1 MKGIVVG
8 VVLGACVLHLPGM
21 AEEVSLS
28 SDGSWSAGPWSP
40 QTPSA
45 GDTVSVVG
53 KRLTVD
59 ESVNGLSVEV
69 GGESSVKTTGAS
81 VYFGSGSGVAGWID
95 WHQVGGSFVSEAS
108 IFELGNL
115 GSGPMKMRFENAD
128 VAFSN
133 KVVLGRS
140 SGQGEYEQ
148 CGGSLV
154 VNCKGSGNGF
164 YLGTGNGKGTMTL
177 SNVTFTAES
186 GLIIG
191 NGTGESEI
199 KVIDST
205 MTFKSGFGLGNP
217 DNSKARFVAVNSTIA
232 LSGGNVSSGGENRS
246 YQSSELILSNTTFN
260 AGNKTISLGSGLNST
275 SRFEVVG
282 GSFTH
287 TGTLK
292 IGSAFGSRALFSL
305 TDCAPNVSG
314 AFSFTTAEGADG
326 TYRLLR
332 SSCTFPASVNI
343 GNAESVGQTLS
354 LEDGSYQAE
363 SVVTIAQKNATRSAL
378 CLKDARLDVLDD
390 VNVVPAVSGVANS
403 STGRIELVR
412 STLDVQRQLIIGQQ
426 GIDGMASYADDADSS
441 LYVTNSAQNCGVLQV
456 GRLCHATMD
465 LHGRAEIHRFY
476 IGNLSNAW
484 GKVTI
489 HPGARLNVTS
499 ELKPGFTGCGI
510 EGMAGP
516 TGIVEQLG
524 GTVTLPY
531 GAKFALGG
539 NNSGFTDTTGIYRIA
554 DGSLTAECVLV
565 VGNNGLGEFIVDGG
579 TVRIWNAKHDD
590 VKIRLADSSG
600 AGSRGRIEL
609 NGGVLE
615 CGEIAKTK
623 DRPGYLGLNG
633 GTLRAMKNT
642 TNLINTPGVVSSMTV
657 AVRQGGA
664 FVDSNGY
671 DITIYHGLVH
681 DPDADAPAKDGGLVK
696 KGEGTLKLTGASTF
710 TGDVIVEAG
719 TLDLRSATFTLGPDA
734 VIGGAGTLKAPTG
747 GLAVNGS
754 LLLDAATF
762 TGGLTVEG
770 SVTLGA
776 NAKVALAN
784 PDRLDPNVKYALVK
798 ATSLTG
804 DIPSV
809 TGLPEGWKVRLANN
823 TLTIVKEKGLF
834 LIYR

>member
-1 MKGIVVG
+1 MKTRCVG
-8 VVLGACVLHLPGM
+8 VVLGLCAMTLPC
-21 AEEVSLS
+21 AADPVSLTG
-28 SDGSWSAGPWSP
+28 DGSWSVGPWSP
-40 QTPSA
+40 RAPTA
-45 GDTVSVVG
+45 GDAVTVIG
-53 KRLTVD
+53 KKLAVD
-59 ESVNGLSVEV
+59 ANVNGVTVEV
-69 GGESSVKTTGAS
+69 GAGAEVTTTGPS
-81 VYFGSGSGVAGWID
+81 VYFGSGSGVNGWVN
-95 WHQVGGSFVSEAS
+95 WHQVGGSFVSEAAV
-108 IFELGNL
+108 FELSNS
-115 GSGPMKMRFENAD
+115 GSGSMTMLFEDAD

-140 SGQGEYEQ
+140 TGKAMYEQ
-148 CGGSLV
+148 RGGSLV
-154 VNCKGSGNGF
+154 VNCKGTGNGF
-164 YLGTGNGKGTMTL
+164 YIGTGNGAGTVAL

-186 GLIIG
+186 GLTVC
-191 NGTGESEI
+191 NGTGESELT
-199 KVIDST
+199 VVDST
-205 MTFKSGFGLGNP
+205 VAFKSGLGLGSP
-217 DNSKARFVAVNSTIA
+217 DNSKARFLAVNSSVT
-232 LSGGNVSSGGENRS
+232 LGGSFTTGANNKSRLRS
-246 YQSSELILSNTTFN
+246 VAILSNTTFN
-260 AGNKTISLGSGLNST
+260 ASNKAITLGGGQNST

-282 GSFTH
+282 GTFTH
-287 TGTLK
+287 TGTLTV
-292 IGSAFGSRALFSL
+292 GSGLGAQALFTL
-305 TDCAPNVSG
+305 TDYTPNFSG
-314 AFSFTTAEGADG
+314 AFSFTTAAGAHG

-332 SSCTFPASVNI
+332 SPCTFPASVNV
-343 GNAESVGQTLS
+343 GSANEVGQTLS
-354 LEDGSYQAE
+354 LEEGNYRAASN
-363 SVVTIAQKNATRSAL
+363 VNVAQKNATESAL
-378 CLKDARLDVLDD
+378 CLKDARLDVSGD
-390 VNVVPAVSGVANS
+390 VDVVPAVSGILNS
-403 STGRIELVR
+403 SMGRIELVR

-554 DGSLTAECVLV
+554 DGSLTAECGLV

-579 TVRIWNAKHDD
+579 TVRIWDAEHDD

-600 AGSRGRIEL
+600 AGSQGRIEL

-696 KGEGTLKLTGASTF
+696 KGEGTLTLTGASTF

-747 GLAVNGS
+747 GLAVDGTMD
-754 LLLDAATF
+754 LDPTTF
-762 TGGLTVEG
+762 AGGLTVEG
-770 SVTLGA
+770 TVTFGA

-784 PDRLDPNVKYALVK
+784 PEQLDENVKYVLVK
-798 ATSLTG
+798 ATTLTG
-804 DIPSV
+804 DVPDVS
-809 TGLPEGWKVRLANN
+809 GLPDGWKVRLANN
-823 TLTIVKEKGLF
+823 ALTVSKAKGLT
-834 LIYR
+834 LIFR